1 MLMMIMG
8 KNLKT
13 LAPLLDKVPHQ
24 VLPIQR
30 AAKKEVK
37 RVNRKEK
44 NKMKLLKKRLRNVT
58 LDLYL

>member
-1 MLMMIMG
+1 MMIMG

-13 LAPLLDKVPHQ
+13 LAPLLDKVLHL
-24 VLPIQR
+24 VLLIQR